1 MENLENYQGDQDLV
15 RKQLLKILSSYE
27 FKNSQVLSRFL
38 QFVVEE
44 FLAERPNEI
53 KEYTIGVRA
62 LGRSADFN
70 PQTDAVVRIHAG
82 RLRRILHEYYHATG
96 LHDPILI
103 DIPKGSYV
111 PVFKVLNVDNP
122 VVNKTNDVSLLK
134 EEVSPRKAPLPY
146 FLFIT
151 LVPTTQRTISRR
163 ALASSSAAILQSS
176 STYRLFRIIQ
186 PIRLPQKRKAAKYIT
201 FLI

>member
-1 MENLENYQGDQDLV
+1 MENLENFQGDDDV
-15 RKQLLKILSSYE
+15 IRKQLLKILSSYE
-27 FKNSQVLSRFL
+27 FRNSQVLSRFL

-44 FLAERPNEI
+44 LLAKRPNEI

-111 PVFKVLNVDNP
+111 PVFKFLNVDKP
-122 VVNKTNDVSLLK
+122 VVEKINDVSVLN
-134 EEVSPRKAPLPY
+134 RKATLAVFPFHNISPDNSKEY
-146 FLFIT
+146 F
-151 LVPTTQRTISRR
+151 TQGIGEQLCSD
-163 ALASSSAAILQSS
+163 LAKFKHLSVI
-176 STYRLFRIIQ
+176 
-186 PIRLPQKRKAAKYIT
+186 
-201 FLI
+201 